1 MKAHNPLTSI
11 YFAKRIDW
19 KIQENFTVYYAVS
32 KNRNRRPEVLSEIA
46 GLRKVVKFIGKPM
59 HLIFFSY

>member
-11 YFAKRIDW
+11 YFAKSIDW

-32 KNRNRRPEVLSEIA
+32 KNRNRWPEVLGEIA
-46 GLRKVVKFIGKPM
+46 GLRKVAKFIGKPM
-59 HLIFFSY
+59 RLIFFSY